1 MSGKRVRKEAWQE
14 VYAPADVRIPRR
26 LGGGVLK
33 ERVVRELPSKRV
45 IQYALAYINPRI
57 FSGDNGRVL
66 GYDNAHGFSH
76 KHLMGE
82 ISREDFPG
90 YEALYDRFDGEWK
103 AIAMAWVNEG
113 KA

>member
-1 MSGKRVRKEAWQE
+1 MAAKRVLREVRQE
-14 VYAPADVRIPRR
+14 VYAPMDVRIPRR

-33 ERVVRELPSKRV
+33 ERVVRELPSLRV
-45 IQYALAYINPRI
+45 LQYALAYINPKI

-76 KHLMGE
+76 KHLMGK

-90 YEALYDRFDGEWK
+90 YEALYDQFDREWK
-103 AIAMAWVNEG
+103 AIAMALVNEG
-113 KA
+113 KK